1 MQILLET
8 DFNTEF
14 TDLNLF
20 IDKCIDPKGSVSSS
34 NEEEEEGCTFLSS
47 AALFHYRQQSMN
59 YTEPVSTSIIE
70 VKTNKVCWW
79 K

>member
-1 MQILLET
+1 MQIILET

-34 NEEEEEGCTFLSS
+34 NEEEEEG
-47 AALFHYRQQSMN
+47 
-59 YTEPVSTSIIE
+59 
-70 VKTNKVCWW
+70 
-79 K
+79 